1 MSQYWDERRVL
12 VTGGASFIGSHIVE
26 KLIEREVKKI
36 RLVDDLSSG
45 KLENI
50 QKYIDAGQVEFTKG
64 DLLKEAVCVSAV
76 QNIDTIFHLAADHGG
91 RGYVDLHQVACATN
105 LALDNLLYQNAHKA
119 GVEQIVFASSGCVY
133 PNYIQTD
140 TSKELYLTE
149 DMVGPPY
156 DADHMYGWAKLMS
169 EFTLQNYVRE
179 KKMKAASLRYFTV
192 YGERGKEDHAVMAM
206 IARAFVKQR
215 LGEWRTN

>member
-36 RLVDDLSSG
+36 RVVDDLSSG

-91 RGYVDLHQVACATN
+91 RGYVDLHQVACSTN
-105 LALDNLLYQNAHKA
+105 LMLDGQLFKMAHEG
-119 GVEQIVFASSGCVY
+119 GVEKVVFASSGCVY
-133 PNYIQTD
+133 PNHLQMD
-140 TSKELYLTE
+140 TTKELYLTE
-149 DMVGPPY
+149 DMVGPPH
-156 DADHMYGWAKLMS
+156 DADNPYGGAKLMAGV
-169 EFTLQNYVRE
+169 TLKR
-179 KKMKAASLRYFTV
+179 
-192 YGERGKEDHAVMAM
+192 D
-206 IARAFVKQR
+206 
-215 LGEWRTN
+215 

>member
-36 RLVDDLSSG
+36 RVVDDLSSG

-64 DLLKEAVCVSAV
+64 DLLKEAVCVSAA

-140 TSKELYLTE
+140 TSKELFQYTGQNAEITMQTNMPTGPMSRVADNSLAKKLLGWGPTMLFDEGLKKTIDWYFNTKNIEEIKKNLDLKLTE
-149 DMVGPPY
+149 
-156 DADHMYGWAKLMS
+156 
-169 EFTLQNYVRE
+169 R
-179 KKMKAASLRYFTV
+179 
-192 YGERGKEDHAVMAM
+192 
-206 IARAFVKQR
+206 
-215 LGEWRTN
+215 